1 MADKIFN
8 VLLDPVPGVD
18 FVATPNTGT
27 NKLTTQFMPFLTDT
41 ERILNSLTAP
51 DSITNTL

>member
-8 VLLDPVPGVD
+8 VLTDPAPGVD

-27 NKLTTQFMPFLTDT
+27 NKLTTQFTPFLTDT
-41 ERILNSLTAP
+41 NRILNSLTAT
-51 DSITNTL
+51 DTITNTL